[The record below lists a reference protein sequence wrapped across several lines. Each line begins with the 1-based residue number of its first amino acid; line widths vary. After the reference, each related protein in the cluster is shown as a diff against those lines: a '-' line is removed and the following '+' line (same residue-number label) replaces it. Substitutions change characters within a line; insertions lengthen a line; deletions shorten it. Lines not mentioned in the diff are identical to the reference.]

1 MYSWPYPAVKRV
13 CWQFNL
19 CPYNAWLN
27 RPFSFFQIMRL
38 GIDLGGT
45 KIEIIALDEAG
56 HELLRRR
63 VPTPKGDYYETLQTI
78 AQLVRDT
85 EAELGQQGSLGIGTP
100 GALSRATGCLK
111 NSNSVVLNGQ
121 PILQDLEAL
130 LQRKVQISNDANCF
144 ALSEATDGA
153 AAGAEVVFGVILGT
167 GVGAGIVVNGHI
179 LTGPNGIAGEWG
191 HNPLPWPQAEEIPG
205 PPCYCGKQGCIETFL
220 SGPGMA
226 KLHHHENKES
236 VRPEL
241 VEGTDSLVL
250 SAEQIVQ
257 RAEQGDVA
265 CERSL
270 QLYEH
275 RLARSLAHVI
285 NILDPDVI
293 VLGGGMSNI
302 ERLYA
307 NVPKIWGNWVFS
319 DRVDTRLVK
328 HRFGDSSGVRGAAW
342 L

>member
-1 MYSWPYPAVKRV
+1 
-13 CWQFNL
+13 
-19 CPYNAWLN
+19 
-27 RPFSFFQIMRL
+27 MRL

-45 KIEIIALDEAG
+45 KIEIIALADSG
-56 HELLRRR
+56 KELLRRR
-63 VPTPKGDYYETLQTI
+63 VPTPSGNYAATLQVI
-78 AQLVRDT
+78 AKLVHDT
-85 EAELGQQGSLGIGTP
+85 EAELGQRGSIGIGTP
-100 GALSRATGCLK
+100 GALSKATGRLK
-111 NSNSVVLNGQ
+111 NSNSVILNGQ

-130 LQRKVQISNDANCF
+130 LQRPVKISNDANCF
-144 ALSEATDGA
+144 ALSEAMDGA
-153 AAGAEVVFGVILGT
+153 AAGASVVFGVILGT

-179 LTGPNGIAGEWG
+179 LTGPNSIAGEWG
-191 HNPLPWPQAEEIPG
+191 HNPLPWTEAHELPG
-205 PPCYCGKQGCIETFL
+205 PQCYCGKQGCIETFL

-226 KLHHHENKES
+226 KLHQIETKES

-241 VEGTDSLVL
+241 VEGTDSLK
-250 SAEQIVQ
+250 AEEIVA
-257 RAEQGDVA
+257 RAEQGDAA

-270 QLYEH
+270 QLYEN
-275 RLARSLAHVI
+275 RLARSLAYVI

-302 ERLYA
+302 ERLYT

-319 DRVDTRLVK
+319 DRVDTKLVK